1 MTVFETAT
9 HHRTS
14 HPYSTHKSKHRPTLN
29 TVTLCPLMQ
38 ETEMVKPQANKH
50 IGEKKDK
57 RNKKK
62 NLTFKFTVGS
72 N

>member
-1 MTVFETAT
+1 MTVFETAS

-14 HPYSTHKSKHRPTLN
+14 HTLHTRANRPTLN

-57 RNKKK
+57 RNKRKH
-62 NLTFKFTVGS
+62 LTFKFTVGS